1 MNIDL
6 KKKAR
11 KGIFFKE
18 KSQLKNNAIFGK
30 TMRNVRKVRN
40 IKLATTEVGKNC
52 LVSEPNYHTTKFF
65 LEIYYP
71 QKRTQMLMN
80 EPVYLGLLIIEIS
93 KTVMYKI
100 HL

>member
-30 TMRNVRKVRN
+30 TMGNVRKVRN

-65 LEIYYP
+65 R
-71 QKRTQMLMN
+71 KF
-80 EPVYLGLLIIEIS
+80 IIHRKEH
-93 KTVMYKI
+93 KC
-100 HL
+100 

>member
-1 MNIDL
+1 MHRVIKFSQKAWLKWYINMNIDL

-30 TMRNVRKVRN
+30 TMGNVRKVRN

-71 QKRTQMLMN
+71 
-80 EPVYLGLLIIEIS
+80 
-93 KTVMYKI
+93 
-100 HL
+100 